1 MYGVVSDKTLLYTGA
16 TLTGCSLKIQGLQ
29 VQASSADLCNN
40 ITNGTYVEAKGTL
53 NNGVLNATRIEFE
66 SASLSGYSA
75 DWNDSDSDG
84 LHHRRLSSI
93 SNASELQANR
103 SFEIYGA
110 LSCSSLNV
118 GCTLTRG
125 AVTYTADM
133 SSARWDDHP
142 PVVNGYV
149 EAKGYLT
156 GNTFTV
162 IKIESKDRRYGSG
175 HGDDD

>member
-1 MYGVVSDKTLLYTGA
+1 
-16 TLTGCSLKIQGLQ
+16 
-29 VQASSADLCNN
+29 LCNS

-53 NNGVLNATRIEFE
+53 NNGVLNATKIEFE
-66 SASLSGYSA
+66 GGASNNYTE
-75 DWNDSDSDG
+75 DWHDSDADG
-84 LHHRRLSSI
+84 LHHRSLSSL
-93 SNASELQANR
+93 SSSRDLQANR

-110 LSCSSLNV
+110 LSCSALNV

-142 PVVNGYV
+142 PVVSGYV

-156 GNTFTV
+156 GNTLMV
-162 IKIESKDRRYGSG
+162 MKIESKDRRYGSG